1 MIFPITFILSLLIGH
16 VNFPIYFVKPLDGAQ
31 MVIFVRDAPSSGF
44 LESIH
49 EMGLIINQGHQ
60 VHIPLPSYEKIG
72 RFEGNLTLDLHVMKS
87 FLDDLSGDGN
97 VTLWPSLANE
107 AIVKSSEGRPQSR
120 PTFWPITFD
129 ASPHG

>member
-1 MIFPITFILSLLIGH
+1 MIFPIPLLLSLLIAH
-16 VNFPIYFVKPLDGAQ
+16 VNFPIYFVKSFDGAQ
-31 MVIFVRDAPSSGF
+31 MVVFVRDGSSSSF

-60 VHIPLPSYEKIG
+60 ALEPLPGYDKIG
-72 RFEGNLTLDLHVMKS
+72 RFKRNLTLDLNEMES

-97 VTLWPSLANE
+97 ITLWPPLANE

-120 PTFWPITFD
+120 PTFWPITFE